1 MKLATASGRSS
12 KRNAASLV
20 IVVLCCLLSS
30 ARLLVKSPG
39 LTHLPPDDIAVRSD
53 QRFAAL
59 KAALADPGVIER
71 GVIGYIGEPGDS
83 GLPDYYLAQYALAPR
98 VVERSTNHAVVVANF
113 PASPPAIPPAGLQL
127 VRDFGNGVLLFSN
140 KDAR

>member
-1 MKLATASGRSS
+1 MKLAAGSAHGSGR
-12 KRNAASLV
+12 NTAAVL
-20 IVVLCCLLSS
+20 ILALCCLLSS
-30 ARLLVKSPG
+30 ARLVMKSPG
-39 LTHLPPDDIAVRSD
+39 PGHLAPDDIGARSD

-59 KAALADPGVIER
+59 MAALPER
-71 GVIGYIGEPGDS
+71 GVIGYVGPPGDF

-98 VVERSTNHAVVVANF
+98 VVERSTNHPLVVGNF
-113 PASPPAIPPAGLQL
+113 PASSQVISPEGLQL

>member
-1 MKLATASGRSS
+1 MNSSAADRNS
-12 KRNAASLV
+12 KRNAAAIL
-20 IVVLCCLLSS
+20 ILVLCCLLSS
-30 ARLLVKSPG
+30 GRLLMKSPG
-39 LTHLPPDDIAVRSD
+39 LTHLTPDDISGRSD

-59 KAALADPGVIER
+59 KAALADPGAIDR

-98 VVERSTNHAVVVANF
+98 VVERTTNHALAVANF
-113 PASPPAIPPAGLQL
+113 PASPRAIPPGLQL